1 MKAKAFTGSTHKEL
15 RGKKRASRKRIGL
28 VFLTVLIAIVG
39 GILVVS
45 RSTSQA
51 RSGQPQQ
58 KRYIATRDVVVDQ
71 TTGQRRKPTDEEIEA
86 LVAQVSALTNR
97 SSEGLTVTHRP
108 DGSEMVNLEDRFN
121 SVALA
126 RANDDGSTSV
136 RCVTSMEEAA
146 EFLGLQEVTTQD
158 Q

>member
-1 MKAKAFTGSTHKEL
+1 MKAKASTNSTHQKS
-15 RGKKRASRKRIGL
+15 KKRNVKRKRVGL
-28 VFLTVLIAIVG
+28 VFVAVLIAIVG
-39 GILVVS
+39 VTLAFS
-45 RSTSQA
+45 KSTSQA
-51 RSGQPQQ
+51 RSGQGQQ
-58 KRYIATRDVVVDQ
+58 KRYVATREVIVDQ

-97 SSEGLTVTHRP
+97 SSEGLTVTKRP
-108 DGSEMVNLEDRFN
+108 DGTQMMDLQDRFN
-121 SVALA
+121 NVALA
-126 RANDDGSTSV
+126 RANEDGTTSV

>member
-1 MKAKAFTGSTHKEL
+1 MKAKASSTHQTLK
-15 RGKKRASRKRIGL
+15 GKKRSASRKRIGFVCL
-28 VFLTVLIAIVG
+28 MILIAVVG
-39 GILVVS
+39 VTLAFS
-45 RSTSQA
+45 KTTSQA
-51 RSGQPQQ
+51 RSGQGQQ
-58 KRYIATRDVVVDQ
+58 KRYIATREVTVDQ

-97 SSEGLTVTHRP
+97 SSEGLTVNKRP
-108 DGSEMVNLEDRFN
+108 DGTQMVDLQDRFN
-121 SVALA
+121 NLALA
-126 RANDDGSTSV
+126 RANEDGTTSV

>member
-1 MKAKAFTGSTHKEL
+1 MKAKGSSTHQTLKAQ
-15 RGKKRASRKRIGL
+15 KRAASRKRIGL
-28 VFLTVLIAIVG
+28 VFLSVLI
-39 GILVVS
+39 VVAGVTLALS

-51 RSGQPQQ
+51 RSDQGQH
-58 KRYIATRDVVVDQ
+58 KKYIATREVTVDQ

-97 SSEGLTVTHRP
+97 STEGLTVTQRP
-108 DGSEMVNLEDRFN
+108 DGSQMVDLQDRFN

-126 RANDDGSTSV
+126 RANEDGTTSV